1 MQHHRKSLWLLKPT
15 SSSISQQQL
24 SLATKRTDTRS
35 STKLKQQLWNLHN
48 LRFLRFINTG
58 WEPHLTCHGHKIT
71 ITALLKELVHCTVA
85 MVLDQLTQHFEF
97 IVFLWFICVVMFQFS
112 IVVFTPTKL
121 TLFLMALIQNSP
133 ETFLSYS
140 ASSYKQILEMCR
152 LPIQH
157 IPKMP

>member
-1 MQHHRKSLWLLKPT
+1 MQHHRKSLWSPNRPAHQFHNNSYLWLQNEQTQGAVPSWSNNCEICTT
-15 SSSISQQQL
+15 SDFL
-24 SLATKRTDTRS
+24 DS
-35 STKLKQQLWNLHN
+35 STQAGNHISH
-48 LRFLRFINTG
+48 R
-58 WEPHLTCHGHKIT
+58 HKIT
-71 ITALLKELVHCTVA
+71 ITALLKELVYCTVV

-112 IVVFTPTKL
+112 IVIFTPTKL
-121 TLFLMALIQNSP
+121 TLFLMAQIQNSP

-140 ASSYKQILEMCR
+140 ASSYKQLLEMCR